1 MNVALI
7 LQQSFGA
14 AIRKMRGGWGAQPQ
28 SFAPS
33 LRTDF
38 SCRAGSSRNASAVIQ
53 RRPAPPC
60 IQVQKAKPLRV
71 LRFVDSNM
79 PRASVGRMVM
89 SGSMADVCAELD
101 RLAAQELAVH

>member
-14 AIRKMRGGWGAQPQ
+14 AMRKMRMGWGTQ
-28 SFAPS
+28 SPIYTPS
-33 LRTDF
+33 LRTDV
-38 SCRAGSSRNASAVIQ
+38 SCRAGIGRTSTPGVQ

-79 PRASVGRMVM
+79 PRTSVGRMVM

-101 RLAAQELAVH
+101 RLAAQELTVH